1 MSTQLRYHVVKETLY
16 HEDIGLYESYGFSIV
31 DERGIEVKHISDI
44 STEAPF
50 VEKLAEVCERE
61 QVSLLHIFDVIEDAL
76 P

>member
-50 VEKLAEVCERE
+50 VEKLAEICERE
-61 QVSLLHIFDVIEDAL
+61 QIPLFLIYSFIEDEL